1 MSDGLPRSPARA
13 YASAVADRTRP
24 EAYQTR
30 EADRF
35 RDYGAEV
42 RPAVRELYRLQH
54 AGQTVDFVRAKQRE
68 YLGLGRARMGVW
80 EAIERLDQ
88 LIDDSDP
95 DTALSQQQHLLQ
107 TAEAIRRAGHPR
119 WFVLTGLLHDLGKIL
134 CLYGEP
140 QWAVVGDTFPVGC
153 RFAEEVVFHELFA
166 DNPDT
171 RVPEL
176 QTATGMYTEGIGFDR
191 VLMAW
196 GHDEYLYHVVKD
208 HVPEAAAYT
217 IRYHSFYAAHR
228 DGAYGHLMDTRDRAL
243 LPWLQRFSA
252 FDLYS
257 KGEAAPDVAA
267 LRPYYE
273 ELVTEFLP
281 PSLAW

>member
-1 MSDGLPRSPARA
+1 
-13 YASAVADRTRP
+13 VADRTHP
-24 EAYQTR
+24 EAYQTPG
-30 EADRF
+30 AQRF
-35 RDYGAEV
+35 RDYAAGARPSV
-42 RPAVRELYRLQH
+42 RDLYRRQH
-54 AGQTVDFVRAKQRE
+54 AGQTVEFVRAKRRE

-80 EAIERLDQ
+80 EAIARLDQ
-88 LIDDSDP
+88 LVDDSDP
-95 DTALSQQQHLLQ
+95 DTTLSQLQHLLQ
-107 TAEAIRRAGHPR
+107 TAEAIRRAGQPR

-153 RFAEEVVFHELFA
+153 RFAEEIVFHELFF

-171 RVPEL
+171 REPGL
-176 QTATGMYTEGIGFDR
+176 QTATGMYTEGIGLDQ
-191 VLMAW
+191 VLMSW

-228 DGAYGHLMDTRDRAL
+228 DGAYGHLMDARDRAL
-243 LPWLQRFSA
+243 LPWVRRFSA

-257 KGEAAPDVAA
+257 KGEAPPDVAA

-273 ELVTEFLP
+273 DLVAELVP
-281 PSLAW
+281 SSLAW